1 VKEENESE
9 SMYQASGWNFGGFI
23 KTLAEKSGGVL
34 QVYQHDLQEFGIGL
48 KKETAAVA
56 RLPLSLESTASVAQ
70 ESLESVGQVVE
81 DFGSSVWRG

>member
-1 VKEENESE
+1 
-9 SMYQASGWNFGGFI
+9 
-23 KTLAEKSGGVL
+23 
-34 QVYQHDLQEFGIGL
+34 VYQHDLQEFGIGL